1 MVGVAGA
8 FDLNDCYKDYPA
20 IMRARGLNGYPKP
33 ETPPEVPDYKL
44 MYEAAEARA
53 EAAEARAARLEATIA
68 QAAALLKTEV

>member
-1 MVGVAGA
+1 MGTVEGVAGA
-8 FDLNDCYKDYPA
+8 IDLNDCYKDYPA

-53 EAAEARAARLEATIA
+53 EAAEARAAAAEEKITAIKTI
-68 QAAALLKTEV
+68 LL